1 MLPGLGG
8 DRSSME
14 PFADYCRGRLVGSQ
28 VFTIEGPINFHTDT
42 DRMLGWFDPPND
54 QERSLDGP
62 DRPKLNG
69 ITKSVAFIHGEIRR
83 LVNQGNDTKSIHLL
97 GHSQGGAIAMAAGL
111 TFPERLGSVC
121 TIAGYLALIPEMSL
135 LATGTKYF
143 LHHSERDDNVSVR
156 WARYAQDFIRGI
168 GEPCELTCWNIDRNP
183 HWIHADQLDSVC
195 TAISDAE

>member
-1 MLPGLGG
+1 
-8 DRSSME
+8 
-14 PFADYCRGRLVGSQ
+14 
-28 VFTIEGPINFHTDT
+28 
-42 DRMLGWFDPPND
+42 
-54 QERSLDGP
+54 
-62 DRPKLNG
+62 
-69 ITKSVAFIHGEIRR
+69 
-83 LVNQGNDTKSIHLL
+83 
-97 GHSQGGAIAMAAGL
+97 MAAGL

-168 GEPCELTCWNIDRNP
+168 GEPCELTCWDIDRNP